1 MKPNVSSYMRF
12 TIAVLSTVLAACS
25 SASPVGPKDDAAAIR
40 VSASSMTATA
50 LGQSVTVQASVV
62 DAAGTAIAGAPIQWE
77 LSSPDVL
84 ESLGDGKFRVLKE
97 GSVQVAAV
105 WPKNPS
111 IRAAVTVN
119 VNAGLLASAC
129 ISRTDQAAAGAA
141 PKCAQRR
148 VVVRTAPAPAN
159 VVASSAGH

>member
-1 MKPNVSSYMRF
+1 M
-12 TIAVLSTVLAACS
+12 TLAACS
-25 SASPVGPKDDAAAIR
+25 SSTTGPKVDAASVQ
-40 VSASSMTATA
+40 VSAGAVTATV
-50 LGQSVTVQASVV
+50 LGQTLTVQASVV
-62 DAAGTAIAGAPIQWE
+62 DAAGSVIAGAPIQWE
-77 LSSPDVL
+77 LSTPDVL

-97 GSVQVAAV
+97 GSVQIVAF

-148 VVVRTAPAPAN
+148 VVVRTAPVSAN
-159 VVASSAGH
+159 MVASSAGR